1 MQHHALISD
10 QFRQAIRQANIG
22 VYLGLLAIVCFCV
35 FGTLAS
41 LPAFKDSGWVYYAFH
56 YLPYVL
62 IAITIPL
69 SLYHS
74 FLLMR
79 YRVVDFSILLTVLL
93 TGIAML
99 GFALLHGLLYG
110 ADKVFF
116 MALFLAMIAWFGM
129 PYLFRVNFKKFLSFL
144 DEKAKS
150 ADDLS

>member
-1 MQHHALISD
+1 MQHHALISS
-10 QFRQAIRQANIG
+10 QFRRAIDQANLNIR
-22 VYLGLLAIVCFCV
+22 LGLLAIVCFCV

-41 LPAFKDSGWVYYAFH
+41 LPAFKDSAWVYYAFH
-56 YLPYVL
+56 YLPYTL
-62 IAITIPL
+62 IAITMPI

-79 YRVVDFSILLTVLL
+79 YRVVDFSIMLTVLL
-93 TGIAML
+93 TGVVML
-99 GFALLHGLLYG
+99 VFALVWRLWQG
-110 ADKVFF
+110 ADRVFF

-150 ADDLS
+150 TGDL